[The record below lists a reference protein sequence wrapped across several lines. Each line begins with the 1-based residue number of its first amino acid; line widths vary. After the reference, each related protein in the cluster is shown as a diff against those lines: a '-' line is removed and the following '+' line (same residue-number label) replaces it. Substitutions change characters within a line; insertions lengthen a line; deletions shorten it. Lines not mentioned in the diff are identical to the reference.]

1 MAKKH
6 NYITPEFQMVLAIVK
21 NIIFNTNTPLPAVS
35 YDSNKLLQYFT
46 QNNLNTFI
54 AGHIDNFP
62 ELTELKKGIVIRAK
76 KSLTKNL
83 LLQADLLRI
92 IDLAKENKIN
102 LVLFKGHPVN
112 EMIYGNSNHRTST
125 DVDIC
130 VPPTELL
137 LMEKLLLEKGY
148 TEDSR
153 NLQLN
158 DKEFELFLKNDNEKG
173 YFSPTK
179 SKVDVHFKLFK
190 NPYILPLPTIESDY
204 LIRTTYCNRAIYRM
218 NNAYTLLYLISHGK
232 IHYWEKMMWLIDIV
246 YFLRKFNEEEL
257 IELFE
262 LAKKN
267 KLDQVLLGTIS
278 LCNVAFDMPIPQ
290 VFESKI
296 SNKQAPYVL
305 QGLKSLASN
314 KTTKLSKWKQRVFM
328 KSDLKFF
335 LYQIS
340 LFPSRDMKIVKIPFA
355 KRLLYP
361 LLRTIT
367 YILS

>member
-21 NIIFNTNTPLPAVS
+21 NILFNTTTPLPQLN
-35 YDSNKLLQYFT
+35 YDQNKLLKYIS
-46 QNNLNTFI
+46 QNNLNAFI
-54 AGHIDNFP
+54 AAHIDKFP
-62 ELTELKKGIVIRAK
+62 ELIDLKKRIIRNAK

-92 IDLAKENKIN
+92 IDLAREEKIH

-112 EMIYGNSNHRTST
+112 EMIYGNSNVRTST

-130 VPPTELL
+130 VPPSQLL

-148 TEDSR
+148 SEDSR

-158 DKEFELFLKNDNEKG
+158 KKEFELFLKNDNEKG

-190 NPYILPLPTIESDY
+190 NPHILKLPQEEHDY
-204 LIRTTYCNRAIYRM
+204 LVRTTYCNRPIYKM
-218 NNAYTLLYLISHGK
+218 NNAYTMLYLVSHGK

-246 YFLRKFNEEEL
+246 YFLSKFNEEEL
-257 IELFE
+257 VELLD

-278 LCNVAFDMPIPQ
+278 LCNVAFEMPIPK
-290 VFESKI
+290 VFEDKI

-305 QGLKSLASN
+305 HGLKSLATN
-314 KTTKLSKWKQRVFM
+314 KTSKFSKWKQRVFM

-340 LFPSRDMKIVKIPFA
+340 LFPSRDMSIVKIPFA

-361 LLRTIT
+361 LLRPIT